1 MGPEDILLVAEEHGF
16 KQGNFNTLTAHGFIM
31 WSVGYNTQTRPT
43 LTFNKRL
50 LYFNANLRTI
60 HGLRSQK
67 TIQTLRF
74 HET

>member
-1 MGPEDILLVAEEHGF
+1 MGPKDSLLVAEEHGF
-16 KQGNFNTLTAHGFIM
+16 KQGNSNTLTAHGFVM
-31 WSVGYNTQTRPT
+31 RSVGYSTQTRPT

-60 HGLRSQK
+60 CGLSSQK

>member
-1 MGPEDILLVAEEHGF
+1 MGQKDILLVEEEHGF
-16 KQGNFNTLTAHGFIM
+16 KQGNFKSLTTHGFVM
-31 WSVGYNTQTRPT
+31 WSVGYSTQTRPT
-43 LTFNKRL
+43 FTFNKRL

-60 HGLRSQK
+60 RGLSSQK

>member
-1 MGPEDILLVAEEHGF
+1 MGWKGIFLVAEEHGF
-16 KQGNFNTLTAHGFIM
+16 KQGNFNSLTAHGFVM
-31 WSVGYNTQTRPT
+31 WSVGYSTQTRPT

-60 HGLRSQK
+60 RGLSSQK